1 MIGVDRRFALTAQ
14 PNIDTGEQ
22 LMPELR
28 GTLMPAEVARRI
40 AAYADDDDTR
50 ATAAA
55 QLSALYAEHVGAAER
70 MARSLLGDYAS

>member
-1 MIGVDRRFALTAQ
+1 LTAQ

-40 AAYADDDDTR
+40 AAYADDDAAR
-50 ATAAA
+50 ATAS
-55 QLSALYAEHVGAAER
+55 LRLRALYADHAGAAER
-70 MARSLLGDYAS
+70 MARSLLDGYAS